1 MDIRSQ
7 FSQGTLRV
15 IDVALRMA
23 PDAESLSG
31 VHLLWA
37 LWLDESRAADL
48 LARAGVTEEILSA
61 AVGHQAPPPQEAESS
76 GQKPLPRTALFLE
89 IADEAHRQAVTEQ
102 TGSEILTEHLLRGVL
117 AAENALAERLAELG
131 VRVAEL
137 ARPFSPQ
144 EDRTTDKLATEVRLR
159 TFEPAITEGVVQQ
172 RLLDAS
178 FNRCREGLRVLEDYV
193 RFTRDDPGLTRL
205 LKEIRHELATLSRR
219 LGIDAALAVRDTQND
234 VGVRIHTSSEMR
246 RGSMADV
253 LRANCRR
260 VEESLRSLEEFGK
273 LVDPESAA
281 QIGQLRYQVYTLER
295 AILAGEE
302 RHLRIDACR
311 LYLLVSDGQC
321 PGGMGDVIRAA
332 IAGGVDVVQLREKN
346 IPDRRLLS
354 LARYVRDWT
363 AEAGVLFIMNDRPDL
378 AALVGADGVHL
389 GQDDLTVAEARRI
402 VGGRMLVGVS
412 THDIG
417 QARQAVLDG
426 ADYIGVG
433 PCFPSKTK
441 SFSEFAG
448 LDYVRE
454 VAGEIRV
461 PWFAIGGINSE
472 TLPELVQ
479 AGATRVAVSGV
490 ICGAE
495 SPADAAADLRSILA
509 HPPVALKRDS

>member
-15 IDVALRMA
+15 IDIALRMA

-48 LARAGVTEEILSA
+48 LTRAGATEEILTA
-61 AVGHQAPPPQEAESS
+61 ALGERGTADEVRAAEERAS
-76 GQKPLPRTALFLE
+76 GERGPLPRTALFLD
-89 IADEAHRQAVTEQ
+89 ITDEAHRQAVSEQ
-102 TGSEILTEHLLRGVL
+102 TGGEILTEHLLRGVI
-117 AAENALAERLAELG
+117 AAESALATRLAEHG
-131 VRVAEL
+131 VRVGDL
-137 ARPFSPQ
+137 SRPFSPQ
-144 EDRTTDKLATEVRLR
+144 ERTDDKLETDVRLR
-159 TFEPAITEGVVQQ
+159 TFEPAITEGVLQQ

-193 RFTRDDPGLTRL
+193 RFTRDDTGLTRL
-205 LKEIRHELATLSRR
+205 LKEIRHDLTTLARR

-234 VGVRIHTSSEMR
+234 VGVAIHTAAEAR
-246 RGSMADV
+246 RDSMADV

-273 LVDPESAA
+273 LVDPGSAA
-281 QIGQLRYQVYTLER
+281 RIGQLRYQVYTLER

-302 RHLRIDACR
+302 RHLTIEACR

-321 PGGMGDVIRAA
+321 PGGMGDVIRSA

-389 GQDDLTVAEARRI
+389 GQDDMTVA
-402 VGGRMLVGVS
+402 
-412 THDIG
+412 
-417 QARQAVLDG
+417 
-426 ADYIGVG
+426 
-433 PCFPSKTK
+433 
-441 SFSEFAG
+441 
-448 LDYVRE
+448 
-454 VAGEIRV
+454 
-461 PWFAIGGINSE
+461 
-472 TLPELVQ
+472 
-479 AGATRVAVSGV
+479 
-490 ICGAE
+490 
-495 SPADAAADLRSILA
+495 
-509 HPPVALKRDS
+509 